1 MSYTIEQYRIS
12 ERRACRLAGI
22 SRSSRRYQASRDGDE
37 VLRERIRELARERQR
52 FGHLRL
58 TALLRREDWMVN
70 HKKVYR
76 ICREEQLL
84 VPRRRRK
91 RIRHIEHTD
100 TPTLERANQSW
111 AMDFMQDALADGR
124 TLRVLTVMDRYTREA
139 LALEADTSIP
149 GLRVRRVLNQL
160 ASERGCPEEIRVD
173 NGPEFLGRCVNAWC
187 EEHHVLLWHIAPGKP
202 AQNGHIES
210 FNGRLRDECLNAN
223 WFLNLRD
230 ARRKIALWQRDYNEY
245 RPHSALGYRT
255 PFEFAATRS
264 FALST
269 LDTTDR
275 SRPQGY
281 PDGALTCG
289 LDPARD
295 LHTLTHNSAKERC
308 ESN

>member
-22 SRSSRRYQASRDGDE
+22 SRSSRHYQPATDRDDT
-37 VLRERIRELARERQR
+37 LRERIRELARERQR

-58 TALLRREDWMVN
+58 TILLRREGWMIN

-84 VPRRRRK
+84 VPRRRR
-91 RIRHIEHTD
+91 RRLRRTARDEQPALD
-100 TPTLERANQSW
+100 RPNQSW
-111 AMDFMQDALADGR
+111 AMDFMQDSLADGR
-124 TLRVLTVMDRYTREA
+124 TLRILTLIDRYTREA
-139 LALEADTSIP
+139 LALEVDTSIP
-149 GLRVRRVLNQL
+149 GLRVRRVLDRL
-160 ASERGCPEEIRVD
+160 AAERGCPEEIHVD
-173 NGPEFLGRCVNAWC
+173 NGPEFLGRSVNAWC
-187 EEHHVLLWHIAPGKP
+187 EEQHVLLWHIQPGKP

-223 WFLNLRD
+223 WFINLQD
-230 ARRKIALWQRDYNEY
+230 ARRKIASWQRDYNER
-245 RPHSALGYRT
+245 RPRSALGYRT
-255 PFEFAATRS
+255 PVEFAGMFP

-269 LDTTDR
+269 LNTSDR
-275 SRPQGY
+275 SRHQGS

-295 LHTLTHNSAKERC
+295 LPTAT
-308 ESN
+308 

>member
-22 SRSSRRYQASRDGDE
+22 SRTSRRYQPATKRDTG
-37 VLRERIRELARERQR
+37 LRERIRELARERQR

-58 TALLRREDWMVN
+58 TILLRREGWVAN

-84 VPRRRRK
+84 VPRRRR
-91 RIRHIEHTD
+91 RRLRRMAHVEQ
-100 TPTLERANQSW
+100 PALERPNQSW
-111 AMDFMQDALADGR
+111 AMDFMQDGLADGR
-124 TLRVLTVMDRYTREA
+124 TLRILTVIDRYTREA
-139 LALEADTSIP
+139 LALEVDISIP
-149 GLRVRRVLNQL
+149 GLRVRRVLDRL
-160 ASERGCPEEIRVD
+160 AAQRGCPEEIHVD
-173 NGPEFLGRCVNAWC
+173 NGPEFLGRSVNAWC
-187 EEHHVLLWHIAPGKP
+187 EEHHVLLWHIEPGKP

-210 FNGRLRDECLNAN
+210 FNGRLREECLNAN
-223 WFLNLRD
+223 WFINLPD
-230 ARRKIALWQRDYNEY
+230 ARRKIASWHRDYNEC

-255 PFEFAATRS
+255 PREFAGTLP

-269 LDTTDR
+269 FNATDR

-281 PDGALTCG
+281 PTGALTCG

-295 LHTLTHNSAKERC
+295 LNSSTHSSAKRRC

>member
-1 MSYTIEQYRIS
+1 MSYTIEQYRIG

-22 SRSSRRYQASRDGDE
+22 SRSSRRYQAARDRDE
-37 VLRERIRELARERQR
+37 GLRERIRELARERQR

-58 TALLRREDWMVN
+58 TVLLRREDWVVN

-91 RIRHIEHTD
+91 RIRRREHAD
-100 TPTLERANQSW
+100 TPALERANQSW

-124 TLRVLTVMDRYTREA
+124 TLRVLTILDRYTREA
-139 LALEADTSIP
+139 LALEVDTSIP
-149 GLRVRRVLNQL
+149 GLRVRRVLDQL
-160 ASERGCPEEIRVD
+160 ASERGCPEDIRAD
-173 NGPEFLGRCVNAWC
+173 NGPEFLGRSVNAWC

-202 AQNGHIES
+202 AQNAHIES

-230 ARRKIALWQRDYNEY
+230 ARRKIAIWQRDYNEY

-255 PFEFAATRS
+255 PFEFAGRLS

-269 LDTTDR
+269 LNTADH

-281 PDGALTCG
+281 PDGALARG
-289 LDPARD
+289 LDPARA
-295 LHTLTHNSAKERC
+295 LPKTTNNSAKESYEC
-308 ESN
+308 N

>member
-1 MSYTIEQYRIS
+1 VSYTIGQYAIS

-22 SRSSRRYQASRDGDE
+22 SRSSRRYQPAADRDDA
-37 VLRERIRELARERQR
+37 LRERLRELARERQR

-58 TALLRREDWMVN
+58 TVLLRRENWVVN

-91 RIRHIEHTD
+91 RIRQITHAER
-100 TPTLERANQSW
+100 PALERANQSW
-111 AMDFMQDALADGR
+111 AMDFMQDGLADGR
-124 TLRVLTVMDRYTREA
+124 TLRILTIIDRYTREA
-139 LALEADTSIP
+139 LALEVDTSIP
-149 GLRVRRVLNQL
+149 GLRVRRVLDQL
-160 ASERGCPEEIRVD
+160 AAERGCPEEIRVD
-173 NGPEFLGRCVNAWC
+173 NGPEFLGRSVTAWC
-187 EEHHVLLWHIAPGKP
+187 EEHHVLLWHITPGKP

-223 WFLNLRD
+223 WFINLRD
-230 ARRKIALWQRDYNEY
+230 AQRKVASWGRDYNEC
-245 RPHSALGYRT
+245 RPHSALAYRT
-255 PFEFAATRS
+255 PFEFAGRLS

-269 LDTTDR
+269 LNTADR

-281 PDGALTCG
+281 PGVLLHG

-295 LHTLTHNSAKERC
+295 LPKPTENSVKESC
-308 ESN
+308 EAN